1 MKGSKILKRLFTT
14 ILILFVV
21 IIIAAF
27 AIPYFFKDEILA
39 KVKEEANKTLNA
51 EVDFSDVSLSLLRNF
66 PDFSFKLNDL
76 EVKGMEKFEGINL
89 VEAKNIDFTL
99 DLMSVI
105 KSDRPVEIKSIAFN
119 DVDMD
124 VRVLADGSANYK
136 IMKESDSDA
145 STEGGEQEFVIDLEA
160 YELTNFNLN
169 YEDKTG
175 DVFVTIK
182 DLDHSGYGDF
192 TQDIFN
198 LNTETTINELTART
212 GGINYLKKADIDV
225 DAIINVD
232 IPNNKFTLEEN
243 NLTINAMTVFCEG
256 FVQIPDGDG
265 LNIDFGFDAPQN
277 NFKHLLSL
285 IPGAYTKDFDG
296 VKAEGKMAFSG
307 YVKGIYSGTKN
318 IFPAFKINLD
328 IDNGNFQYPDLPVG
342 MKNIFTNVVVE
353 SPNLDLDKMKIDIPT
368 FKLNLDGEPFEGRF
382 KLRTPLSDP
391 DVDTKVKG
399 KLDLAK
405 LVKAFPL
412 DGVEKLAGIL
422 NADVVMKTR
431 MSTIDKGDYENVNMS
446 GSASLQQFTYKA
458 EGLPNV
464 KINDTEVDFTPR
476 HAIVKDFTGKIGKSD
491 IKASG
496 KIDNI
501 LAYFSPNKTMTGDVK
516 MSSQFFDLN
525 EWMTEST
532 EETVAPTD
540 PTAANA
546 EIFDRFK
553 FDFDAN
559 IGKVAYDVYDLT
571 EVKGEGSFSPTKLD
585 LNRFR
590 TNIGKSDLSGNG
602 ELTNIFAYVFDNEIL
617 GGQLN
622 LASNFFDLNELME
635 AGANGQP
642 ISQKMANEE
651 VFETV
656 VIPNNVDIDIDAK
669 MKKVIYTNLD
679 INDLRGNIKIK
690 DAIVNAKDVVGTT
703 LGGKFEADGSYNTQ
717 NPDQPLYDLN
727 YDVNKMNFQKA
738 FEKLNTFKAAVPIGK
753 FLTGNFS
760 TKMNMKGELTE
771 EMMPKLESLSADG
784 FLQTINGFVHD
795 IKPLKAIGEKLNI
808 KYLKDHKINLKGTK
822 NWFEIDNGFVNVKE
836 FPLDYQGIDMLIE
849 GKHSFTNEMD
859 YNIKAKI
866 PSKLIGKGN
875 VGNAAKT
882 GLKFLNEQASKIGV
896 DLNVGE
902 FVNVLINLTGSM
914 TNPKV
919 NIKLLS
925 SEGEAATIKD
935 VVKNVVNTVK
945 DSVTTVVTEKVEE
958 VKKDFTAEMN
968 KQIDAVNAELNPRIK
983 KLESDADAQA
993 ESLRKRK
1000 QREIDKVKSE
1010 AYKQA
1015 DLLVE
1020 KAGSNPF
1027 KKKAAEIGAKKAKE
1041 KADKIAESA
1050 SAKID
1055 GQVMKTRETA
1065 QRPIDKLKK
1074 ERDDRIAAIRKKYE

>member
-1 MKGSKILKRLFTT
+1 MIL
-14 ILILFVV
+14 
-21 IIIAAF
+21 IAAF

-39 KVKEEANKTLNA
+39 KVKEEANKNLNA
-51 EVDFSDVSLSLLRNF
+51 EVDFSDVNLSLLRNF
-66 PDFSFKLNDL
+66 PDFSFSLTDL
-76 EVKGMEKFEGINL
+76 KVNGINEFEGTNL
-89 VEAKNIDFTL
+89 LTAKNIDFTL

-105 KSDRPVEIKSIAFN
+105 KSDRPIEINSIAFN

-124 VRVLADGSANYK
+124 VKVLADGSANYK
-136 IMKESDSDA
+136 IMKDGETTSSSESGNQD
-145 STEGGEQEFVIDLEA
+145 FVIDLEA
-160 YELTNFNLN
+160 YELNNFNLK

-175 DVFVTIK
+175 DVFVIIN

-198 LNTETTINELTART
+198 LNTETTIDQLTART
-212 GGINYLKKADIDV
+212 GGVNYLKKADIDV

-232 IPNNKFTLEEN
+232 IPNSKFTLEEN

-256 FVQIPDGDG
+256 WVQIPEGDG
-265 LNIDFGFDAPQN
+265 INIDFGFDAPKN

-285 IPGAYTKDFDG
+285 IPGAYTQDFAE
-296 VKAEGKMAFSG
+296 VKAEGEMAFSG
-307 YVKGIYSGTKN
+307 YVKGVYSGTKN
-318 IFPAFKINLD
+318 IFPAFKVNLD
-328 IDNGNFQYPDLPVG
+328 IDNGNFQYPDLPMG
-342 MKNIFTNVVVE
+342 MNNIFTNVVVE

-382 KLRTPLSDP
+382 KLRTPLSNP

-405 LVKAFPL
+405 LIKTFPME
-412 DGVEKLAGIL
+412 GVDQLAGIL
-422 NADVVMKTR
+422 DADVVMKTS

-446 GSASLQQFTYKA
+446 GSASLQQFIYKA
-458 EGLPNV
+458 DGLPNV
-464 KINDTEVDFTPR
+464 KINDTQIDFTPR
-476 HAIVKDFTGKIGKSD
+476 HAIVKDFSGKIGKSD
-491 IKASG
+491 LRASG

-516 MSSQFFDLN
+516 LDSKFFDVN
-525 EWMTEST
+525 EWMTEPS
-532 EETVAPTD
+532 EDAVATAD
-540 PTAANA
+540 PTAADA
-546 EIFDRFK
+546 KVFDRFK
-553 FDFDAN
+553 FDFEAN
-559 IGKVAYDVYDLT
+559 VEKVAYDVYDLT
-571 EVKGEGSFSPTKLD
+571 DVKGEGSFSPTKLS
-585 LNRFR
+585 LKRFK

-617 GGQLN
+617 GGNLN
-622 LASNFFDLNELME
+622 LASNYFDLNELME
-635 AGANGQP
+635 AGASGQA
-642 ISQKMANEE
+642 ISQKIDNDES
-651 VFETV
+651 FETV
-656 VIPNNVDIDIDAK
+656 VIPNNVDIDVDAK
-669 MKKVIYTNLD
+669 MKKVIYTDMNISNLTGD
-679 INDLRGNIKIK
+679 IKIK
-690 DAIVNAKDVVGTT
+690 DAIVNATDVVGTT

-717 NPDQPLYDLN
+717 NPDKPLYDLK
-727 YDVNKMNFQKA
+727 YKLNKMDFQKA
-738 FEKLNTFKAAVPIGK
+738 FEKLNTFKAFVPIGK

-760 TKMNMKGELTE
+760 TKMNMKGELGKD
-771 EMMPKLESLSADG
+771 MFPKMETITADG

-795 IKPLKAIGEKLNI
+795 IKPLQAVGEKLNL

-822 NWFEIDNGFVNVKE
+822 NWFQIENGFVNVKE

-849 GKHSFTNEMD
+849 GKHSFKNEMD

-866 PSKLIGKGN
+866 PSKLIGNGS

-882 GLKFLNEQASKIGV
+882 GLKLLNEQASKIGV

-925 SEGEAATIKD
+925 SEGEAATVKD

-945 DSVTTVVTEKVEE
+945 DSVTTVVTEKVKETKADL
-958 VKKDFTAEMN
+958 VAKMN
-968 KQIDAVNAELNPRIK
+968 KEIDAVNSQLNPRIK
-983 KLESDADAQA
+983 KLEDEADAKV
-993 ESLRKRK
+993 ESLKKQK

-1041 KADKIAESA
+1041 KADQIALNA

-1065 QRPIDKLKK
+1065 QKPIDKLKK
-1074 ERDDRIAAIRKKYE
+1074 ERDDKIAAIRKKYE